1 MLPQSGYERLLQD
14 SYWNPGDDCG
24 HPQAFTPSFR
34 IDKFMYGT
42 HAESVAPNEFRTWQR
57 YGFAGGSL
65 DDYVE
70 FMMRTIRS
78 RVAAGAVALKCAE
91 AYNRTVAFESISR
104 SAWLI
109 DDPEPHAV
117 RRRYLLLDDGDAW
130 CETVHGAQPVGSGL
144 ENSYRWLTAPTPALG
159 YVLDCSI
166 DDARVGGDGF
176 LIPVLDAAAVYA
188 VSDRRARPRR

>member
-1 MLPQSGYERLLQD
+1 VNAVTTG
-14 SYWNPGDDCG
+14 
-24 HPQAFTPSFR
+24 
-34 IDKFMYGT
+34 
-42 HAESVAPNEFRTWQR
+42 APTRVHLK
-57 YGFAGGSL
+57 SL
-65 DDYVE
+65 VREYLE
-70 FMMRTIRS
+70 AMR
-78 RVAAGAVALKCAE
+78 ALGLTA
-91 AYNRTVAFESISR
+91 NRTVAFESISR